1 MLLCPKELHVAR
13 SKIWFNIPAVLLW
26 QDSGIYRAEVTEA
39 ASEML
44 GLLGLIFD
52 AVATECITT
61 WLLQEILIS
70 WPPCKHLL
78 IALIDFKFVELE
90 GIIMIL

>member
-13 SKIWFNIPAVLLW
+13 SKIWFSIPAVLLW

-61 WLLQEILIS
+61 YLIIAGYFNLLTPLQTLIN
-70 WPPCKHLL
+70 CTHR
-78 IALIDFKFVELE
+78 F
-90 GIIMIL
+90 